1 MKRKKIK
8 IVKSTHD
15 YVVGLIRPTTNSI
28 VKDVRIPRK
37 VFKGVDCGDFLTM
50 SQVIDEWLL
59 KDGFEGFVVW
69 SMKMVPRN

>member
-1 MKRKKIK
+1 MMKRKIR

-15 YVVGLIRPTTNSI
+15 YVVGLIRPSTNSI

-37 VFKGVDCGDFLTM
+37 VLKGVDCGDFLTM